1 MNDALDDQLE
11 KLKTALQLTDT
22 KHDDLLKLYLEDATD
37 FLKLRLSVTGVIPT
51 EMLAIVRGAAVKKFN
66 RLKTKE
72 WLVILKMGN
81 RLHLILLT
89 LTSGK
94 MK

>member
-37 FLKLRLSVTGVIPT
+37 FFKIKVIRYWRNP
-51 EMLAIVRGAAVKKFN
+51 N
-66 RLKTKE
+66 
-72 WLVILKMGN
+72 
-81 RLHLILLT
+81 
-89 LTSGK
+89 
-94 MK
+94 